1 VIPSPGNGWV
11 RLSPRKLLLDP
22 VKAVGQ
28 AVVPVVVAL
37 VGISQSD
44 MRFWP
49 LVFPLLVIA
58 PLVLGA
64 LPWLTTHYR
73 LTDTQIQVRS
83 GILNKNTSTAPLD
96 RVRSVDLEA
105 SLLHRVLGLQKVQV
119 GTGVDDDRITLDALA
134 AADAHALRTSLLG
147 RRIGAEPSAVERPY
161 ATEVVEDADRAGEPA
176 PAYVPAPP
184 APAVPLATIDWSWL
198 RFAPFSLGRLV
209 LLVGGLGVL
218 SQFADELPIWNED
231 TATSVWQWLTQFAL
245 VVIVPTLAV
254 GALVVWLVV
263 SVAGYVL
270 QWWGF
275 RLVREHGSLHL
286 TSGLLTTR
294 SITVEEAK
302 VRGVEITEPV
312 LMRLVGGAE
321 LSTLATGVESGVTQ
335 VLPPCPRAVAVG
347 VGEAVLDRPGPLTD
361 PLVEHGPRAH
371 RRAWFRQL
379 RNALDV
385 IVLLAV
391 GWWWFDLTWWWLAA
405 LGAAL
410 LAAAAAVG
418 EASYRHLGHALA
430 EDHLVAGSGTLARV
444 RTALETDGIIG
455 WVVSQSWWQRR
466 IGLADLTATTAAGAE
481 RVVVRDVRLEVAVA
495 LADAATPGLLTDFVA
510 RESDQPQPARNPA

>member
-1 VIPSPGNGWV
+1 
-11 RLSPRKLLLDP
+11 
-22 VKAVGQ
+22 
-28 AVVPVVVAL
+28 
-37 VGISQSD
+37 
-44 MRFWP
+44 
-49 LVFPLLVIA
+49 
-58 PLVLGA
+58 
-64 LPWLTTHYR
+64 
-73 LTDTQIQVRS
+73 
-83 GILNKNTSTAPLD
+83 
-96 RVRSVDLEA
+96 
-105 SLLHRVLGLQKVQV
+105 
-119 GTGVDDDRITLDALA
+119 
-134 AADAHALRTSLLG
+134 
-147 RRIGAEPSAVERPY
+147 
-161 ATEVVEDADRAGEPA
+161 
-176 PAYVPAPP
+176 
-184 APAVPLATIDWSWL
+184 
-198 RFAPFSLGRLV
+198 
-209 LLVGGLGVL
+209 
-218 SQFADELPIWNED
+218 
-231 TATSVWQWLTQFAL
+231 VWQWLTQFAL

-302 VRGVEITEPV
+302 VRGVEMTEPV
-312 LMRLVGGAE
+312 LLRLVGGAE

-335 VLPPCPRAVAVG
+335 VLPPCPRPVAVG
-347 VGEAVLDRPGPLTD
+347 VGEAVLDHPGPLTD

-391 GWWWFDLTWWWLAA
+391 GWWWFDLTWWWLGA

-481 RVVVRDVRLEVAVA
+481 RVVVRDVRLEVAVT

-510 RESDQPQPARNPA
+510 RESDQPQPQPAQGPA